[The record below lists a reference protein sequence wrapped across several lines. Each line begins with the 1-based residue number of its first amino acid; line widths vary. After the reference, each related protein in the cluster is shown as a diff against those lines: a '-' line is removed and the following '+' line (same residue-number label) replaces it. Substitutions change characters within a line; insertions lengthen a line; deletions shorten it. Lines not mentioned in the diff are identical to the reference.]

1 MIPVQP
7 KPPVVG
13 KHTDVDGYR
22 VGAVVERGSVVY
34 EVRISRGGAWLMA
47 GHPYA
52 TFADAVDHCE
62 VLAQRVPIE
71 RPKGHPEMIW
81 EGRPDQRVHNHR
93 FRHPPSSHRLCH
105 AGVLASKIR
114 RAREKRK

>member
-1 MIPVQP
+1 MIPVQL

-13 KHTDVDGYR
+13 KQVDVDGYR

-34 EVRISRGGAWLMA
+34 EVRLSRGGAWLSA

-52 TFADAVDHCE
+52 TFADAVDRCE
-62 VLAQRVPIE
+62 VLAQRQSVE
-71 RPKGHPEMIW
+71 RSGCHPGMIW

-93 FRHPPSSHRLCH
+93 FRQPPSSHRISH